1 MLIEVA
7 LDRPLSPSKLL
18 EAAGDGWKFI
28 EVDLAAGL
36 EGYDAKEE
44 EEEIVN
50 TDFIDCPEVAG
61 KTIQLLRI
69 HRDTGD
75 GSSVQIELTD
85 GTSFTC
91 CVTLR
96 PAVEASLYKGG
107 AGAPETIRD
116 YKL

>member
-1 MLIEVA
+1 MQKCDCKKA
-7 LDRPLSPSKLL
+7 KD
-18 EAAGDGWKFI
+18 DGIFI
-28 EVDLAAGL
+28 ETGFASGRV
-36 EGYDAKEE
+36 EYDSTGEE
-44 EEEIVN
+44 RESVN

-75 GSSVQIELTD
+75 GSRVQIDLTD

-91 CVTLR
+91 CVMVR
-96 PAVEASLYKGG
+96 PAVEASLYSGG

-116 YKL
+116 YKF

>member
-1 MLIEVA
+1 L
-7 LDRPLSPSKLL
+7 LSPCALL
-18 EAAGDGWKFI
+18 KATDDGRKFI
-28 EVDLAAGL
+28 ENGFAPGSVEYDSKGE
-36 EGYDAKEE
+36 EGES
-44 EEEIVN
+44 VN

-75 GSSVQIELTD
+75 GSRVQIELTD

-91 CVTLR
+91 YVLVR

>member
-1 MLIEVA
+1 MA
-7 LDRPLSPSKLL
+7 K
-18 EAAGDGWKFI
+18 DGRKFI
-28 EVDLAAGL
+28 ENDLALGW
-36 EGYDAKEE
+36 EGYDSNGEE
-44 EEEIVN
+44 GEIVN

-75 GSSVQIELTD
+75 GSRVQIDLTD

-91 CVTLR
+91 YVMVR

-107 AGAPETIRD
+107 SGTPETIRD

>member
-1 MLIEVA
+1 MA
-7 LDRPLSPSKLL
+7 K
-18 EAAGDGWKFI
+18 DGRIFI
-28 EVDLAAGL
+28 EYCLALGWERYDSRGE
-36 EGYDAKEE
+36 EGES
-44 EEEIVN
+44 VN

-69 HRDTGD
+69 HRDVGEGT
-75 GSSVQIELTD
+75 SVQIELTD

-91 CVTLR
+91 YVTVR

-116 YKL
+116 YKF